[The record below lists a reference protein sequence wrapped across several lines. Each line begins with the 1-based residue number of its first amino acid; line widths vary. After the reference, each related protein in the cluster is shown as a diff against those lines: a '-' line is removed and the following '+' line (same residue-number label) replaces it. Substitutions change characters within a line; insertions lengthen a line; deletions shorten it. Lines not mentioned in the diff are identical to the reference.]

1 MHHHHHAFVILNLWL
16 TRPMSKSTYRC
27 EKRRRRGVL
36 SICSTVNFFRHST
49 CQATARHCTQ
59 PSQTSTAFT
68 RTHTHSSLATF
79 KTRTTVYTLSSLTRT
94 TVGANNNTTT
104 RAAEPPA
111 GKLNTNRRT
120 HATSRSGLGRLRR
133 RHIQEV
139 PDDDGVVVR
148 TADDLEVVEL
158 QPEHA
163 ASVLLHS
170 QHHARSAFALTGL
183 FFNVHHGL
191 GRNCRLPVHLHHGP

>member
-1 MHHHHHAFVILNLWL
+1 MVNTANVEKHISVWKTTTPRSAQYLLNCQLFP
-16 TRPMSKSTYRC
+16 TQY
-27 EKRRRRGVL
+27 L
-36 SICSTVNFFRHST
+36 SSHGTPLHTTKPDFHSV
-49 CQATARHCTQ
+49 H
-59 PSQTSTAFT
+59 T

-104 RAAEPPA
+104 HATEPPA

-170 QHHARSAFALTGL
+170 QHHAHSAFALTGL